1 MPIIAHELAKKQKEI
16 SVAEFFERNK
26 QILGFDT
33 TTRSIITTVK
43 EAVDNALDACEE
55 AEILPD
61 IHIEI
66 TQLEGDDYQIIV
78 EDNGPGIVK
87 RQIPHIFARLLY
99 GSRFHALRQS
109 RGQQGIGISA
119 VVLYAQLST
128 GHPALVT
135 SKIGTNLPAH
145 QYELAI
151 DTKKNLPEI
160 ISDKMLHWDKES
172 GTQIRL
178 IIKGKYV
185 KNRKQSVYEY
195 LKSTAIVNPHAEIT
209 FIEPDG
215 EKIVFERVST
225 EIPPSP
231 MEIKPHI
238 YGMELGTFIKMARDT
253 QTRKLTSFLR
263 KDFSSISLDKAREIV
278 KKSELNFMDKPQD
291 ISREDAKRILEESQK
306 IKLMAPPLNCLS
318 PIGEILIK
326 RGLKKETQEISPEF
340 ITTIQRVPQVYHGNP
355 FLVETGIV
363 YGGKLPQDDQVSIL
377 RFANRVP
384 LLYQQGDCVI
394 TRAVEK
400 TDWRRYGLQQKG
412 GRGIPYGPAL
422 FLIHVA
428 STNVPFT
435 SESKEAIASYDEIEK
450 EIRLSLQQCART
462 MFRHLRKK
470 ERKSKAKDKFLL
482 ISKILPQIADK
493 AAETLGKPPVAI
505 DEIITQ
511 IMDILWIEDEVIYE
525 KKDESWVTKSK
536 ITLTNYTTKK
546 QQFILYAIKPHE
558 ALASHITPP
567 ATLVTDTYLKW
578 HIKGL
583 SSNAKQEISFELTG
597 IDKGD
602 FDDNDLYIQG
612 INPVHVIGAEKWEG
626 D

>member
-160 ISDKMLHWDKES
+160 ISDNMLHWDKES

-195 LKSTAIVNPHAEIT
+195 LKSTAIVNPHAQIT

-435 SESKEAIASYDEIEK
+435 SESKEAIASYEEIEK

-536 ITLTNYTTKK
+536 ITLTNYMTKK

>member
-505 DEIITQ
+505 DEIIAQ

-536 ITLTNYTTKK
+536 ITLTNYMTKK

-583 SSNAKQEISFELTG
+583 SSNAKQEICFELTG

>member
-160 ISDKMLHWDKES
+160 ISDNMLHWDKES

-195 LKSTAIVNPHAEIT
+195 LKSTAIVNPHAQIT

-291 ISREDAKRILEESQK
+291 ISRENAKRILEESQK

>member
-160 ISDKMLHWDKES
+160 ISDNMLHWDKES

-195 LKSTAIVNPHAEIT
+195 LKSTAIVNPHAQIT

>member
-55 AEILPD
+55 AEILPTID
-61 IHIEI
+61 IEI
-66 TQLEGDDYQIIV
+66 KNLGGDDYQIIV
-78 EDNGPGIVK
+78 GDNGPGIVK

-99 GSRFHALRQS
+99 GSRFHSLRQS

-128 GHPALVT
+128 GHPTRVT
-135 SKIGTNLPAH
+135 SKIGKNLPAH

-160 ISDKMLHWDKES
+160 ISDHMIHWDKES
-172 GTQIRL
+172 GTQICL

-195 LKSTAIVNPHAEIT
+195 LKSTAIVNPHAQIT
-209 FIEPDG
+209 FSDPDG
-215 EKIVFERVST
+215 DKIVFERVSYD
-225 EIPPSP
+225 IPPSP

-253 QTRKLTSFLR
+253 KSRKLTSFLR
-263 KDFSSISLDKAREIV
+263 KDFSSISLDKAREII
-278 KKSELNFMDKPQD
+278 KRSDLHFMGKPQEL
-291 ISREDAKRILEESQK
+291 SREDAKRLLEESQK

-340 ITTIQRVPQVYHGNP
+340 ITTIQRTPQVYQGNP

-363 YGGKLPQDDQVSIL
+363 YGGKLSQDDQVSIL

-412 GRGIPYGPAL
+412 GKGIPYGPAL

-482 ISKILPQIADK
+482 ISKILPQIANK
-493 AAETLGKPPVAI
+493 AAETLKKPPVAI

-511 IMDILWIEDEVIYE
+511 IMDILWIEDDVTYE
-525 KKDESWVTKSK
+525 KKEDSWVTKSK
-536 ITLTNYTTKK
+536 ITLTNYMTKK
-546 QQFILYAIKPHE
+546 QQFTLYAIKPPQAMVCHV
-558 ALASHITPP
+558 TPHP
-567 ATLVTDTYLKW
+567 TRITDTYLKW
-578 HIKGL
+578 HIKNL
-583 SSNAKQEISFELTG
+583 ASNGKQEIGFELTG

-602 FDDNDLYIQG
+602 FDENDLYIQG
-612 INPVHVIGAEKWEG
+612 INPIHVIGAEKWEG